1 MDKKLQEFSMLVLT
15 GTSVLVILLQ
25 YVVPLTLE
33 QTQLLYIFDLI
44 IVGVLAADF
53 YSRARKEEKIFK
65 FLLRNFYEIPAMIP
79 IVAFIPFG
87 SQGVIGAAFRLLRML
102 RIIRLF
108 HRTLIFLRERGFFTL
123 LLSHLWL

>member
-25 YVVPLTLE
+25 YVVPMTLE
-33 QTQLLYIFDLI
+33 QTQLLHVFDLI

-65 FLLRNFYEIPAMIP
+65 FLLRNFYEY
-79 IVAFIPFG
+79 
-87 SQGVIGAAFRLLRML
+87 QL
-102 RIIRLF
+102 
-108 HRTLIFLRERGFFTL
+108 
-123 LLSHLWL
+123 

>member
-25 YVVPLTLE
+25 YVVPMTLE
-33 QTQLLYIFDLI
+33 QTQLLYVFDLI

-65 FLLRNFYEIPAMIP
+65 FLLRNCYEIPAMIP
-79 IVAFIPFG
+79 IVAF
-87 SQGVIGAAFRLLRML
+87 
-102 RIIRLF
+102 
-108 HRTLIFLRERGFFTL
+108 
-123 LLSHLWL
+123 